1 MQEVP
6 NGRTVLIGEDEPEV
20 RSYLEMALACSGFSV
35 ALAENGDEVLDS
47 LRTAKHPISAVL
59 LDIIMPE
66 KDGIETL
73 REIRRIHGDIPVI
86 MISGESSPPR
96 VMEAMKNGATDFL
109 GKPVNHE
116 DVAKALLRVLSDGP
130 SLPGSPVRTPKSQTT
145 PEVFMSGCRSR
156 ELQMILSR
164 IGPSDVPVL
173 IQGETGTGK
182 EVFARQ
188 VHVNSSRAHGPF
200 VKLNCAALPSELVES
215 ELFGYERGAFTGAFQ
230 KKLGMFEMADGGTLM
245 LDEIGDM
252 DVRLQAKLLQVL
264 QDHEFRRIGG
274 KEAIKVN
281 VRIIAATHR
290 NLEQAIIT
298 GQFRQDL
305 YYRLNVVAVELPA
318 LRQSKDTL
326 ISLAEFFLRK
336 HSRRELPTPIITPAL
351 AECLLA
357 YDWPGNIR
365 ELENIMRRLLVFG
378 DPDLVAR
385 DLRLKTRG
393 RAAAS
398 LSTEDEM
405 ATPDHT
411 PVMTPASSAP
421 ALEQVN
427 RVRQEAERQVILDA
441 LQTTKWNRK
450 EAAALLTID
459 YKALL
464 YKMKKL
470 KI

>member
-1 MQEVP
+1 
-6 NGRTVLIGEDEPEV
+6 
-20 RSYLEMALACSGFSV
+20 
-35 ALAENGDEVLDS
+35 VLDS
-47 LRTAKHPISAVL
+47 LRTAKRPISAVL
-59 LDIIMPE
+59 LDIVMPE
-66 KDGIETL
+66 KDGMETL
-73 REIRRIHGDIPVI
+73 REIRRTHGDIPVI
-86 MISGESSPPR
+86 MISGECSPPR

-109 GKPVNHE
+109 GKPVSHE
-116 DVAKALLRVLSDGP
+116 EVARALRRVVSDGP
-130 SLPGSPVRTPKSQTT
+130 SLPGTPVNTIRSQPTLD
-145 PEVFMSGCRSR
+145 VFMSGCRSR
-156 ELQMILSR
+156 DLQQMLSR
-164 IGPSDVPVL
+164 VGPSDVPVL

-182 EVFARQ
+182 EIFARQ
-188 VHVNSSRAHGPF
+188 VHANSARVNAPF

-281 VRIIAATHR
+281 VRVIAATHR
-290 NLEQAIIT
+290 NIEQAIT
-298 GQFRQDL
+298 AGQFRQDL
-305 YYRLNVVAVELPA
+305 YYRLNVVTVELPA
-318 LRQSKDTL
+318 LRHSKETL
-326 ISLAEFFLRK
+326 IPLAEFLLRK
-336 HSRRELPTPIITPAL
+336 HARRGTPPPVITPAL

-365 ELENIMRRLLVFG
+365 ELENVIRRLLVFG
-378 DPDLVAR
+378 DPEMVAR
-385 DLRLKTRG
+385 DLRPKTRIRG
-393 RAAAS
+393 AAPSVAATVAAPADNTKAEPERLSAAAG
-398 LSTEDEM
+398 
-405 ATPDHT
+405 
-411 PVMTPASSAP
+411 PAEPAP

-427 RVRQEAERQVILDA
+427 RARQNAERQVILDA

-450 EAAALLTID
+450 EAASILEID